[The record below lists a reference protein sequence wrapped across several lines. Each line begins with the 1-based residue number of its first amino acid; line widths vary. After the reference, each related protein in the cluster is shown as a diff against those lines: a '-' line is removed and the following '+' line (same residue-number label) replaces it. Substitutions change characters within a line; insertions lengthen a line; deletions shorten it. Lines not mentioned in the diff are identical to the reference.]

1 MGVYQRT
8 RLRASSPADSKFS
21 ISVRRTEYSAVATM
35 RCCARKRSCSTRRET
50 AKVSLRSLKGCHML
64 RILRVT
70 LFCAGISV
78 TAKLEASSPR
88 TLASWRRLSCGMVR
102 EAEDF
107 TACDRIYD
115 RFLAERKNGVVS
127 RSNVEHSHDTPET
140 RQPQDEE
147 WTRPRTKP
155 SRV

>member
-1 MGVYQRT
+1 MPLGKRRAGADDGQTELDKLDELSHDLAFACNINDYAAATRVYDRFLSVLQ
-8 RLRASSPADSKFS
+8 PGADLPPLD
-21 ISVRRTEYSAVATM
+21 
-35 RCCARKRSCSTRRET
+35 ARQFPLTLGKRKTGAET
-50 AKVSLRSLKGCHML
+50 APCAME
-64 RILRVT
+64 ILQ
-70 LFCAGISV
+70 
-78 TAKLEASSPR
+78 E
-88 TLASWRRLSCGMVR
+88 LSHDMWAAVGQ
-102 EAEDF
+102 EDF

>member
-1 MGVYQRT
+1 MPLGKRRAGADDGQTELDKLDELSHDLAFACNINDYAAATRVYDRFLSVLQ
-8 RLRASSPADSKFS
+8 PGADLPPLD
-21 ISVRRTEYSAVATM
+21 
-35 RCCARKRSCSTRRET
+35 ARQFPLTLGKRKTGAET
-50 AKVSLRSLKGCHML
+50 APCAME
-64 RILRVT
+64 ILQE
-70 LFCAGISV
+70 LSHDM
-78 TAKLEASSPR
+78 EA
-88 TLASWRRLSCGMVR
+88 AVGQ
-102 EAEDF
+102 EDF

>member
-1 MGVYQRT
+1 MPLGKRRAGADDGQTELDKLDELSHDLAFACNINDYAAATRVYDRF
-8 RLRASSPADSKFS
+8 L
-21 ISVRRTEYSAVATM
+21 SVLEPGGDLPLLD
-35 RCCARKRSCSTRRET
+35 ARQFPLTLGKRKTGAET
-50 AKVSLRSLKGCHML
+50 APCAME
-64 RILRVT
+64 ILQE
-70 LFCAGISV
+70 LSHDM
-78 TAKLEASSPR
+78 EA
-88 TLASWRRLSCGMVR
+88 AVGQ
-102 EAEDF
+102 EDF